1 MNDIMAQTNALKYAD
16 LYVPVL
22 VGREWKA
29 KTPVG
34 IITRRR
40 KKDLEECC
48 KAWREFAV
56 TTKLVLKN
64 VKSEEV

>member
-1 MNDIMAQTNALKYAD
+1 MDSIIAQMNSFKYAD

-48 KAWREFAV
+48 KSWREFAV

-64 VKSEEV
+64 AKSEEV